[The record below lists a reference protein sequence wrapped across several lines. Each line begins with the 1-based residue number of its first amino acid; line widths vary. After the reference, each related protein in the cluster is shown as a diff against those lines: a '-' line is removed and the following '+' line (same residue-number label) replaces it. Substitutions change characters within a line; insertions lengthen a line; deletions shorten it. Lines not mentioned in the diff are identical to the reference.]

1 MTVQVILVLH
11 GYSTICSEHVVNIGM
26 SFPGRCIT
34 ISCSFVSA
42 THAIAAI
49 LICSLGSALL
59 LEKTSSVYSD
69 RVTVV

>member
-11 GYSTICSEHVVNIGM
+11 GHSTICSEHVVNIGM

-42 THAIAAI
+42 IHAIAATI
-49 LICSLGSALL
+49 ICSLGSALL
-59 LEKTSSVYSD
+59 LEKD
-69 RVTVV
+69 FERVQ